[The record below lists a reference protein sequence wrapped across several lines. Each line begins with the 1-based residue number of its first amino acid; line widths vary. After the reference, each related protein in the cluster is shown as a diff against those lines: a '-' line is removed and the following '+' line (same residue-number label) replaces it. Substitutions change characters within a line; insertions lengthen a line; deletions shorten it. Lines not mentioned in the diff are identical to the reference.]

1 VKSKYDSELIYDV
14 GMNNGDD
21 TTYYLWRGFRVLAIE
36 ANPVLAAN
44 AAMRFTGE
52 IETGRLRIL
61 NIGIAAEDGVLPFW
75 ICESESRFSSFDRN
89 LASLNGTCPHHDI
102 RVTCRRFRS
111 LLEEFGVPFYIKADI
126 QGNEFFCVQDL
137 DPRQLPKFI
146 SVAFT
151 ISDVSLL
158 TLLRNHGF
166 NYFKCI
172 SQAHFLPLQL
182 PPVAAAGPVQRVE
195 WLRQTRNP
203 LIRIFRKLGG
213 RRWIN
218 RRLNHIRTR
227 DGWLFPRGSSGPFG
241 DELPGRWLT
250 YDELCAT
257 FDELLRLRRESPQSL
272 SWAPGGILSNPF
284 WVDLHARRD

>member
-1 VKSKYDSELIYDV
+1 MVSPLLPCRLLTRNGPVKSKYDSELIYDV

-126 QGNEFFCVQDL
+126 QGNEFFVC
-137 DPRQLPKFI
+137 RI
-146 SVAFT
+146 WT
-151 ISDVSLL
+151 
-158 TLLRNHGF
+158 
-166 NYFKCI
+166 
-172 SQAHFLPLQL
+172 
-182 PPVAAAGPVQRVE
+182 RV
-195 WLRQTRNP
+195 NC
-203 LIRIFRKLGG
+203 
-213 RRWIN
+213 
-218 RRLNHIRTR
+218 LN
-227 DGWLFPRGSSGPFG
+227 SS
-241 DELPGRWLT
+241 
-250 YDELCAT
+250 
-257 FDELLRLRRESPQSL
+257 QSL
-272 SWAPGGILSNPF
+272 SRSQM
-284 WVDLHARRD
+284 